1 MLYTVVD
8 VIDHSTMKEFVLDL
22 IDNMP
27 SKDVG
32 EYTVNLDD
40 EYTDLNYDY
49 TSHIIKTNWQDDIF
63 GEEWAQIWPHF
74 LSPSDQFQVV
84 NSIKNNYPDR
94 DWSSGEVTESW
105 FNQYIAESG
114 SDHPWHHH
122 VDSARKAGEK
132 NPSIHLASIYYVELP
147 DRSLTTILKDPETGK
162 EIIPDVKEGQILTFA
177 TDILHKSPRNLSNNR
192 KTVIPFNIMFG

>member
-32 EYTVNLDD
+32 VDTINLDD
-40 EYTDLNYDY
+40 NYTDLECEYE
-49 TSHIIKTNWQDDIF
+49 SHISKTNWQDEIF

-74 LSPSDQFQVV
+74 LSPTDQFQVV

-114 SDHPWHHH
+114 SEHPWHHH
-122 VDSARKAGEK
+122 AESERKAGQK
-132 NPSIHLASIYYVELP
+132 NPCINLASIYYVELP
-147 DRSLTTILKDPETGK
+147 DESLITILKDPETGE
-162 EIIPDVKEGQILTFA
+162 EIIPDVKEGQILTFGA
-177 TDILHKSPRNLSNNR
+177 DILHRAPRNFTDSR
-192 KTVIPFNIMFG
+192 KTAIAFNIMFD

>member
-8 VIDHSTMKEFVLDL
+8 VIDHSIMKDSVLDL

-32 EYTVNLDD
+32 VNSINLDD
-40 EYTDLNYDY
+40 DYTDLGYDY
-49 TSHIIKTNWQDDIF
+49 TSHISRTNWKDEIF

-74 LSPSDQFQVV
+74 LSPADQIQVV
-84 NSIKNNYPDR
+84 NSIKNNYPDK

-114 SDHPWHHH
+114 SEHPWHHH
-122 VDSARKAGEK
+122 AESERKAGQK
-132 NPSIHLASIYYVELP
+132 NPCINLASIYYVELP
-147 DRSLTTILKDPETGK
+147 DESLITILKDPETGE

-177 TDILHKSPRNLSNNR
+177 TDILHRAPRNFSNSR
-192 KTVIPFNIMFG
+192 KTAIAFNIMFD

>member
-8 VIDHSTMKEFVLDL
+8 VVDHSTMKEFVLDL

-32 EYTVNLDD
+32 VDTINLDD
-40 EYTDLNYDY
+40 NYTDLDYDY
-49 TSHIIKTNWQDDIF
+49 TSHISKTNWQDDIF

-74 LSPSDQFQVV
+74 LSPTDQIQVV

-105 FNQYIAESG
+105 FNQYIEESG
-114 SDHPWHHH
+114 SEHPWHHH
-122 VDSARKAGEK
+122 ADSERKAGEK
-132 NPSIHLASIYYVELP
+132 NPCINLASIYYVELP
-147 DRSLTTILKDPETGK
+147 DESLITILKDPETGE
-162 EIIPDVKEGQILTFA
+162 EIIPDVKEGQILTFGA
-177 TDILHKSPRNLSNNR
+177 DILHKSPRNFSNNR
-192 KTVIPFNIMFG
+192 KTVIPFNIMFD

>member
-8 VIDHSTMKEFVLDL
+8 VIDHSIMKEFVLDL

-32 EYTVNLDD
+32 VNSINLDD
-40 EYTDLNYDY
+40 DYTNLEYDY
-49 TSHIIKTNWQDDIF
+49 TSHISKTNWQDEIF

-74 LSPSDQFQVV
+74 LSPADQFQVV

-114 SDHPWHHH
+114 SEHPWHHH
-122 VDSARKAGEK
+122 AESERKAGQK
-132 NPSIHLASIYYVELP
+132 NPCINLASIY
-147 DRSLTTILKDPETGK
+147 
-162 EIIPDVKEGQILTFA
+162 
-177 TDILHKSPRNLSNNR
+177 
-192 KTVIPFNIMFG
+192 